1 MTIRHLKSAQAAA
14 SVAAEDQRITTAVR
28 DMLEDIRARGE
39 VAVREYAEKFD
50 GWKSDFVLSDEKRQ
64 QLIDTVPQ
72 TIKDDI
78 DFAHRQI
85 KRFAEAQRESLV
97 SFEIETEPGVV
108 LGQRVLPVG
117 CAGCYIPGGRYA
129 HVASALM
136 SVATAKAAG
145 VAHVVACSPPRG
157 DSINPA
163 VAYALDLAGADMIL
177 EMGGVH
183 AMASMAFGLFGGRE
197 ADILVGPGNAY
208 VAEAKRLLFGQVG
221 IDVFAGPTESAV
233 IADDSADPMTIAID
247 LASQAE
253 HGPNSPVWLFTT
265 SESLAYKVI
274 ELLPKVADDMPN
286 AEVVHAAWRDYGE
299 VIVGDTREEVVEV
312 SDRYACEHLQVLCE
326 DLEWW
331 KKNLSNYGSL
341 FLGEGSTVTHGDKC
355 SGTNHILP
363 TKRAGRYSG
372 GLNVHKF
379 MKVLT
384 TQQLSEEANRTFS
397 AVGSRISRTEG
408 MEGHARA
415 CDWRLTKYF
424 PDKQWEFPV
433 YQQQR
438 H

>member
-1 MTIRHLKSAQAAA
+1 MTIRHLKLAEAADG
-14 SVAAEDQRITTAVR
+14 VAEEDQRTTAIVQ
-28 DMLEDIRARGE
+28 DMLQDIRSRGE
-39 VAVREYAEKFD
+39 DAVRMYAEKFD
-50 GWKSDFVLSDEKRQ
+50 NWSGDFVLSEEKLAT
-64 QLIDTVPQ
+64 LIESVPQ
-72 TIKDDI
+72 SVKDDI

-85 KRFAEAQRESLV
+85 RRFAEAQRDSLT

-108 LGQRVLPVG
+108 LGQRVLPIDA
-117 CAGCYIPGGRYA
+117 AGCYVPGGRYA
-129 HVASALM
+129 HAASALM

-145 VAHVVACSPPRG
+145 VKYITACSPPRG

-163 VAYALDLAGADMIL
+163 VAYAMHVAGADRIL

-183 AMASMAFGLFGGRE
+183 AVASMAFGLFGGRE
-197 ADILVGPGNAY
+197 ADILVGPGNAF

-233 IADDSADPMTIAID
+233 IADHTADPMTIAVD
-247 LASQAE
+247 LVSQAE

-265 SESLAYKVI
+265 SEEVARRVI
-274 ELLPKVADDMPN
+274 ELVPLVGNDMPN
-286 AEVVHAAWRDYGE
+286 AEVIHAAWRDYGE
-299 VIVGDTREEVVEV
+299 VILCDTREEVVQI
-312 SDRYACEHLQVLCE
+312 SDQYACEHLQVLCE

-331 KKNLSNYGSL
+331 KQNLSNYGSL

-384 TQQLSEEANRTFS
+384 TQQLSVEANLKFS
-397 AVGSRISRTEG
+397 AIGSRISRTEG

-424 PDKQWEFPV
+424 PEQDWDFPV
-433 YQQQR
+433 YAQKR
-438 H
+438 Y

>member
-1 MTIRHLKSAQAAA
+1 MTIRHLKLAEAADG
-14 SVAAEDQRITTAVR
+14 VAEEDQRTTAIVQ
-28 DMLEDIRARGE
+28 DMLQDIRSRGE
-39 VAVREYAEKFD
+39 DAVRMYAEKFD
-50 GWKSDFVLSDEKRQ
+50 NWSGDFVLSEEKLAT
-64 QLIDTVPQ
+64 LIESVPQ
-72 TIKDDI
+72 SVKDDI

-85 KRFAEAQRESLV
+85 RRFAEAQRDSLT

-108 LGQRVLPVG
+108 LGQRVLPIDA
-117 CAGCYIPGGRYA
+117 AGCYVPGGRYA
-129 HVASALM
+129 HAASALM

-145 VAHVVACSPPRG
+145 VKYITACSPPRG

-163 VAYALDLAGADMIL
+163 VAYAMHVAGADRIL

-183 AMASMAFGLFGGRE
+183 AVASMAFGLFGGRE
-197 ADILVGPGNAY
+197 ADILVGPGNAF

-233 IADDSADPMTIAID
+233 IADHTADPMTIAVD
-247 LASQAE
+247 LVSQAE

-265 SESLAYKVI
+265 SEEVARRVI
-274 ELLPKVADDMPN
+274 ELVPLVGNDMPN
-286 AEVVHAAWRDYGE
+286 AEVIHAAWRDYGE
-299 VIVGDTREEVVEV
+299 VILCDTREEVVQI
-312 SDRYACEHLQVLCE
+312 SDQYACEHLQVLCE

-331 KKNLSNYGSL
+331 KQNLSNYGSL

-384 TQQLSEEANRTFS
+384 TQQLSAEANLKFS
-397 AVGSRISRTEG
+397 AIGSRISRTEG

-424 PDKQWEFPV
+424 PEQDWDFPV
-433 YQQQR
+433 YAQKR
-438 H
+438 Y

>member
-1 MTIRHLKSAQAAA
+1 MTIRHIKSAQAAET
-14 SVAAEDQRITTAVR
+14 VTAEDLRITTAVR
-28 DMLEDIRARGE
+28 DMLDDIRARGE

-50 GWKSDFVLSDEKRQ
+50 GWKGDFVLSDDKRQ
-64 QLIDTVPQ
+64 RLIATVPQ
-72 TIKDDI
+72 ATKDDI

-85 KRFAEAQRESLV
+85 KRFAEAQRDSLV

-136 SVATAKAAG
+136 SVATAKTAG

-163 VAYALDLAGADMIL
+163 VAYALDVAGADMIL

-221 IDVFAGPTESAV
+221 IDVFAGPTESAI
-233 IADDSADPMTIAID
+233 IADDTADPMTIAVD

-265 SESLAYKVI
+265 SEPLARKVI
-274 ELLPKVADDMPN
+274 DLMPKVADDMPN

-299 VIVGDTREEVVEV
+299 VIVGDSREEIVEV

-326 DLEWW
+326 ELDWW
-331 KKNLSNYGSL
+331 KEHLSNYGSL

-384 TQQLSEEANRTFS
+384 TQQISEEANRTFS
-397 AVGSRISRTEG
+397 AVASRISRTEG

-424 PDKQWEFPV
+424 PDEQWDFPV
-433 YQQQR
+433 YHQQR
-438 H
+438 Y